1 MRSQVNRQQES
12 VDWHRTVYVKTL
24 GEGTTEF
31 DLDYEPKR
39 NLEASEQA
47 GTEKYF
53 DWYYTNSPD
62 NRAPD

>member
-1 MRSQVNRQQES
+1 MRSQVNRHLES
-12 VDWHRTVYVKTL
+12 GDWHRTVCIKKL
-24 GEGTTEF
+24 GVGTTEF